1 MKSTFG
7 SASLIAAVSML
18 NSVYAIEHPLL
29 TSTHDFEETWIEKPA
44 KDDMI
49 TKQKELLYKKFIDHS

>member
-7 SASLIAAVSML
+7 SASLITAISML

-29 TSTHDFEETWIEKPA
+29 ASTHDFEETWTERPA

-49 TKQKELLYKKFIDHS
+49 A